1 MLSKIPSIKETI
13 EEFYLLAL
21 LDIKEGVSLQELED
35 VIQLYEDVE
44 DYEACAGILKAVNES
59 RYDTINNLKLKTNG
73 DTTRD

>member
-1 MLSKIPSIKETI
+1 MNKDIV
-13 EEFYLLAL
+13 EEFYYLAL

-35 VIQLYEDVE
+35 VIQLYEDIE
-44 DYEACAGILKAVNES
+44 DYEACAGILKAVNEA

>member
-1 MLSKIPSIKETI
+1 MDKDIV
-13 EEFYLLAL
+13 EEFYYLAL

-35 VIQLYEDVE
+35 VIQLYEDIE
-44 DYEACAGILKAVNES
+44 DYEACAGILRAVNES